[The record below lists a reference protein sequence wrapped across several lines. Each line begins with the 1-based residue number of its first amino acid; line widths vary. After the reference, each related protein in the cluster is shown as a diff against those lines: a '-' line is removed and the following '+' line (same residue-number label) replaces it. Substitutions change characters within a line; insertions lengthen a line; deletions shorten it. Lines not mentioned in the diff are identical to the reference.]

1 MTLLKS
7 NTKQQECIH
16 HWFIDSPKGHIS
28 YGRCRLCGAVTEFY
42 NTLIDA
48 FVRRGDSKSDTGIK
62 DYLQE
67 SSLD

>member
-1 MTLLKS
+1 M
-7 NTKQQECIH
+7 
-16 HWFIDSPKGHIS
+16 IDSPEGHAS

-48 FVRRGDSKSDTGIK
+48 FVRRDGSKSDPGIK
-62 DYLQE
+62 ADYLQE

>member
-1 MTLLKS
+1 M
-7 NTKQQECIH
+7 
-16 HWFIDSPKGHIS
+16 IDSPEGHTS
-28 YGRCRLCGAVTEFY
+28 YGRCRLCGTVTEFS
-42 NTLIDA
+42 NALIDA